1 MEPQAFYKTIYKI
14 AKVVN
19 SSLEPKVVLGQI
31 VEQVATTMNA
41 KGCFIRL
48 LNRTGEILKPDA
60 YYGLSE
66 RYAQKGPV
74 EVAKSKLDQEALAG
88 NAVYIADV
96 RTDPRFQYPQQ
107 ATEEGLVS
115 IVVVPLTAQ
124 GNKVIGVLRV
134 YAGETRSFTEEEL
147 EFLSCIANL
156 CGIALEN
163 ARMFHALKRASEL
176 ANDYIYQVF
185 ED

>member
-1 MEPQAFYKTIYKI
+1 MESKELYKTIYKI

-31 VEQVATTMNA
+31 VEQVTRTMGA
-41 KGCFIRL
+41 RGCFIRL
-48 LNRTGEILKPDA
+48 LNRNGTLLKPDA

-74 EVAKSKLDQEALAG
+74 EVGKSKLDQEVLAG
-88 NAVYIADV
+88 KAIYIEDV
-96 RTDPRFQYPQQ
+96 RNDGRFQYPQQ
-107 ATEEGLVS
+107 ASEEGLVS
-115 IVVVPLTAQ
+115 LVVVPLIAH

-134 YAGETRSFTEEEL
+134 YSGETRKFTEEEL

-163 ARMFHALKRASEL
+163 ARMYTALKRASEL
-176 ANDYIYQVF
+176 ANAYVYQVF

>member
-1 MEPQAFYKTIYKI
+1 MESQRLYKTIYTI
-14 AKVVN
+14 ARVVN
-19 SSLEPKVVLGQI
+19 SSLEPKEVLGQI
-31 VEQVATTMNA
+31 VEQVAKAMHA

-48 LNRTGEILKPDA
+48 LDRTGTVLKPDA

-74 EVAKSKLDQEALAG
+74 EVAKSKLDQEALEG
-88 NAVYIADV
+88 KPVYLADV

-107 ATEEGLVS
+107 ASEEGIVS
-115 IVVVPLTAQ
+115 LVVVPLTAQ
-124 GNKVIGVLRV
+124 GGKIIGVLRV
-134 YAGETRSFTEEEL
+134 YAGETRGFTEEEL
-147 EFLSCIANL
+147 DFLGCIANL

-163 ARMFHALKRASEL
+163 ARMFHALKRTSEL
-176 ANDYIYQVF
+176 ANAYVYQVF

>member
-1 MEPQAFYKTIYKI
+1 MESKALYKTIYKI

-31 VEQVATTMNA
+31 VEQVAKAMGA

-48 LNRTGEILKPDA
+48 LDRSGTILKPDA

-66 RYAQKGPV
+66 RYAAKGPV
-74 EVAKSKLDQEALAG
+74 EVAKSKLDQTVLEG
-88 NAVYIADV
+88 NSIYIADV
-96 RTDPRFQYPQQ
+96 RSDSRFQYPQQ
-107 ATEEGLVS
+107 ASEEGLVS
-115 IVVVPLTAQ
+115 LVVVPLTAH

-134 YAGETRSFTEEEL
+134 YAAETRTFTEDEL
-147 EFLSCIANL
+147 EFISCIANL

-176 ANDYIYQVF
+176 ANAYVYQVF